1 MNRYKAR
8 KQAFLLIFQYK
19 FQPECVKTLL
29 ADFLEE
35 NDVGE
40 AKGYIESTVLGALE
54 HIEDVDNLIER
65 FSDGWTL
72 DRISSVSLAAMRI
85 GIFEIVYSE
94 DVPPPVAVNEAV
106 SLAKEFEG
114 EEAVPFVNGI
124 LGKIK
129 DEIGK
134 RGQND

>member
-19 FQPECVKTLL
+19 FQPECVDALL
-29 ADFLEE
+29 AEFLKE

-40 AKGYIESTVLGALE
+40 ARNYIESTVLGTME
-54 HIEDVDNLIER
+54 YIEELDRLIEQ

-72 DRISSVSLAAMRI
+72 DRISSVSLAALRI
-85 GIFEIVYSE
+85 GTYEVVYSK
-94 DVPPPVAVNEAV
+94 DVPMPVAVNEAV
-106 SLAKEFEG
+106 SLAKEYEG

-134 RGQND
+134 RG